1 MKLRPTPDFTE
12 QYEKLTPSIQ
22 KRTDEKLQLLLIDP
36 RHPSLQIK
44 KMRGFEGIWEGRIS
58 RNYRFTFQIEGDTYI
73 LRKIGKHEILRKP

>member
-12 QYEKLTPSIQ
+12 QYEKLAPSTQ

-73 LRKIGKHEILRKP
+73 LRKIGQHEILRKP